1 MGEPLVR
8 ASATEVAAAIIAGGE
23 ARRLGGRVKAL
34 LEIEGRSVLDRQLD
48 VLAPRC
54 AAIAISSN
62 DAAPFR
68 DRSLP
73 VIPDRQPGLGP
84 LAGIAAALAWCPAPY
99 LLVVAGDMPYIH
111 PGIVDLLLAHRGEA
125 DAVVPFI
132 AGLPE
137 PLFAVYARTSLPV
150 VERRLA
156 AGRRKVAGLV
166 VPETR
171 GDGLDDGVD
180 AGLGAGLGTRL
191 SVCRVDEPALRA
203 VDPRLRCFTNVNSA
217 ADLPPGTA

>member
-1 MGEPLVR
+1 MVR
-8 ASATEVAAAIIAGGE
+8 EVIPDVAAAIIAGGE

-34 LEIEGRSVLDRQLD
+34 IEIDGRCVLDRQLD

-73 VIPDRQPGLGP
+73 VIPDRHPGLGP

-111 PGIVDLLLAHRGEA
+111 PGIVDLLLAHRSEA

-137 PLFAVYARTSLPV
+137 PLFAVYARTCLPV
-150 VERRLA
+150 AEQRLA
-156 AGRRKVAGLV
+156 AGRRKAAGLV
-166 VPETR
+166 VDEGP
-171 GDGLDDGVD
+171 GQG
-180 AGLGAGLGTRL
+180 L

-203 VDPRLRCFTNVNSA
+203 VDPRLRCFTNVNSL
-217 ADLPPGTA
+217 ADLPPGTT

>member
-8 ASATEVAAAIIAGGE
+8 APAVDVAAAIIAGGE

-34 LEIEGRSVLDRQLD
+34 IEIEGRSVLDRQLD

-54 AAIAISSN
+54 AAIAISCN

-99 LLVVAGDMPYIH
+99 LLVVAGDMPYID
-111 PGIVDLLLAHRGEA
+111 PAIVDLLLARRGEA
-125 DAVVPFI
+125 DAIVPFI

-137 PLFAVYARTSLPV
+137 PLFAVYGRTCLPV
-150 VERRLA
+150 AEQRLA
-156 AGRRKVAGLV
+156 AGRRKAAGLV
-166 VPETR
+166 
-171 GDGLDDGVD
+171 DAALA
-180 AGLGAGLGTRL
+180 AGL
-191 SVCRVDEPALRA
+191 SVRRVDEAALRA
-203 VDPRLRCFTNVNSA
+203 VDPRLRCFTNVNTL

>member
-1 MGEPLVR
+1 MGEPR
-8 ASATEVAAAIIAGGE
+8 APAADVAAAIIAGGE

-34 LEIEGRSVLDRQLD
+34 IEIEGRSVLDRQLD

-84 LAGIAAALAWCPAPY
+84 LAGIAATLAWCPAPY

-111 PGIVDLLLAHRGEA
+111 PGIVDLLLAHRTEA
-125 DAVVPFI
+125 DAVVPFV

-137 PLFAVYARTSLPV
+137 PLFAVYARTCLPV
-150 VERRLA
+150 VEQRLA
-156 AGRRKVAGLV
+156 AGRRKVAGLI
-166 VPETR
+166 VPDR
-171 GDGLDDGVD
+171 FGDDRLGDGSGPVLAPG
-180 AGLGAGLGTRL
+180 L
-191 SVCRVDEPALRA
+191 SVARVDEPALRA